1 MQAPLFMERGIE
13 LLMQAFPRLSYIM
26 GPRQSLLTV
35 GVEAGLVMNT
45 GSTVKVQKRIM
56 CCYSMKNH
64 NALLEK
70 DSFRKAPHIIIE
82 KMVLG
87 ILR

>member
-1 MQAPLFMERGIE
+1 MQAPLFIERGTE

-26 GPRQSLLTV
+26 GPTLSLLTV
-35 GVEAGLVMNT
+35 GVEAGLVLNT

-56 CCYSMKNH
+56 FCYSMKNH

-70 DSFRKAPHIIIE
+70 DSFRKTPHIII
-82 KMVLG
+82 
-87 ILR
+87 